1 MGWTRPID
9 RQLDWCAKAHV
20 GRVVFTHCGSPIV
33 RATSRAIDALV
44 GQLSREYGLDVRIAR
59 DGDSLSLRPA
69 VGRDSLS
76 GKLDKQLQT
85 CLARKGSAFLLKQA
99 QSVVASKWSVG
110 FVAPGDPSSL
120 LKERSIASK

>member
-1 MGWTRPID
+1 MRFAGID
-9 RQLDWCAKAHV
+9 LYIGDGATVMRSMVRRKGGERVGTPRSRQLDWCAKAHV

-69 VGRDSLS
+69 VARD
-76 GKLDKQLQT
+76 
-85 CLARKGSAFLLKQA
+85 
-99 QSVVASKWSVG
+99 
-110 FVAPGDPSSL
+110 
-120 LKERSIASK
+120 